1 MNSKSKTITFAFRK
15 PRFPLICDLDGDVC
29 AAQSAAMLQ
38 RRLGGR
44 ELPDDKKMRFVDSSG
59 ESWIFLPDQ
68 MVFAPMFVPRKWRKI
83 EIIELFNGSRA
94 ANEGGL
100 HYPERR
106 LENRRLDTIVREIA
120 ALLEGK

>member
-1 MNSKSKTITFAFRK
+1 MNAITFAFRK

-59 ESWIFLPDQ
+59 ESWMFPPDQ
-68 MVFAPMFVPRKWRKI
+68 NGHLWSGASSRELAARRARLGDRRDFV
-83 EIIELFNGSRA
+83 GSD
-94 ANEGGL
+94 EQQSTPITW
-100 HYPERR
+100 HK
-106 LENRRLDTIVREIA
+106 VR
-120 ALLEGK
+120 GRH